1 MGFGGG
7 AALRFGQT
15 GLRIIQLLAAIVLL
29 ALFSYFLAVLSDHNR
44 HIDTWIKA
52 VEGISGAA
60 VLYLLFAVL
69 FTLFLGG
76 VTFFGFIAVVLDIA
90 FVGAFVYEVY
100 VTRGGAGSCK
110 GYVRTPLGSGQAN
123 AATPYGS
130 TTWLPN
136 LHQACQLETATFA
149 IGIIMIFLFLI
160 TAVMQVLIV
169 RHHKK
174 EKHMGPSPSN
184 NYSSTGKKAPF
195 WKRNKKVHNTRDAE
209 MATAGTV
216 RPSHD
221 TGYTGT
227 TTGNGVNG
235 LDESK
240 YGQPGY
246 GQSNYSAPVH
256 HNATTANY

>member
-1 MGFGGG
+1 MAFGG
-7 AALRFGQT
+7 AALRLGQT
-15 GLRIIQLLAAIVLL
+15 GLRSLQLLAAIVLL
-29 ALFSYFLAVLSDHNR
+29 ALFSYFLAVLSDH
-44 HIDTWIKA
+44 HKFIPTWLKA

-76 VTFFGFIAVVLDIA
+76 IAFFGFIAVVLDIA
-90 FVGAFVYEVY
+90 FVGAFIY
-100 VTRGGAGSCK
+100 VVWETRHGAGTCK
-110 GYVRTPLGSGQAN
+110 GYVRTPLGNGQAN
-123 AATPYGS
+123 APTPYGS

-136 LHQACQLETATFA
+136 LHQACQLESATFA
-149 IGIIMIFLFLI
+149 VALIMIFLFLI
-160 TAVMQVLIV
+160 TAVMQVLLV

-174 EKHMGPSPSN
+174 EKHQGPSPSN
-184 NYSSTGKKAPF
+184 NYSSNSRRPF

-246 GQSNYSAPVH
+246 GQTNYTVPVHNTTTSNYQ
-256 HNATTANY
+256 

>member
-1 MGFGGG
+1 MAFGG

-15 GLRIIQLLAAIVLL
+15 GLRTLQLLGSIVLL
-29 ALFSYFLAVLSDHNR
+29 ALFSYFLAVLSNH
-44 HIDTWIKA
+44 HKAIPTWLRA

-60 VLYLLFAVL
+60 LLYLLFAVL

-76 VTFFGFIAVVLDIA
+76 ITVFGFIAVALDLA
-90 FVGAFVYEVY
+90 FVVAFIYTVVE
-100 VTRGGAGSCK
+100 TKQGAGSCK
-110 GYVRTPLGSGQAN
+110 GYVTTPLGSGQAN
-123 AATPYGS
+123 QATASGNS
-130 TTWLPN
+130 NWLPN

-149 IGIIMIFLFLI
+149 VSLIMIFLFLI
-160 TAVMQVLIV
+160 TAVMQVLLV
-169 RHHKK
+169 KHHRK
-174 EKHMGPSPSN
+174 EKRYGPGPSN
-184 NYSSTGKKAPF
+184 NYTSGSGKFAF

-227 TTGNGVNG
+227 TTGNAVHG
-235 LDESK
+235 LDDSK

-246 GQSNYSAPVH
+246 GQANYSAPVH
-256 HNATTANY
+256 NTATANY

>member
-1 MGFGGG
+1 MAFGG

-15 GLRIIQLLAAIVLL
+15 GLRILQLLAAIVLL
-29 ALFSYFLAVLSDHNR
+29 ALFSYFLAVLSDHHK
-44 HIDTWIKA
+44 HIATWLRA

-76 VTFFGFIAVVLDIA
+76 ITFFGFIAVVLDIA
-90 FVGAFVYEVY
+90 FAGAFVYTAY
-100 VTRGGAGSCK
+100 VNRGGAGSCK
-110 GYVRTPLGSGQAN
+110 GYVRTPLGNGEAN
-123 AATPYGS
+123 APTPYGS
-130 TTWLPN
+130 KTWLPN

-149 IGIIMIFLFLI
+149 IAIIMIFLFLV
-160 TAVMQVLIV
+160 TAVMQVLLV

-174 EKHMGPSPSN
+174 EKHLGPSPSN
-184 NYSSTGKKAPF
+184 NYSAGTKRPF

-246 GQSNYSAPVH
+246 GHTAPVH
-256 HNATTANY
+256 NTTTAY